1 MYDQNN
7 KEDSEVDLSEFLAIL
22 WAHKFFIC
30 MLTTALIFVA
40 GYYFITTEKQYTA
53 KAVFEIESSG
63 DTGFN
68 LPGEMGALATLVGF
82 GSANTG
88 GSELLLERLSSK
100 QFILRASSELD
111 FENDTF
117 FNKYQ
122 PQGKDP
128 VWKAFIK
135 RLIGWNSKKA
145 DERSLIEQSI
155 VSSFGKFVS
164 FETTDAGALSVVV
177 IHRNAV
183 SAANYANA
191 IMEMTRN
198 LVESEDQIATQLR
211 LSYLSSTLADALEDV
226 ESTQQ
231 NLKDFALQNSARAQ
245 ESFLSGSLKLDELR
259 MEMKEAKEISAVLD
273 VLIDLV
279 SDENTSQNY
288 YSELKLKY
296 PLVDDVRF
304 RRILGM
310 SETISAWSWPD
321 LTNVQ
326 NVSATLSDRISRLE
340 VEISDLEGNAQD
352 YATSAEEMAGLM
364 REAKI
369 AEATYTVLIE
379 QVKSQ
384 ALAAGFKPETFKV
397 FEYATPPLSPSAPQR
412 NLLILLGGT
421 LGVFSGGFFA
431 FIYAMR
437 RGVYYTR
444 SAIVQDVPK
453 TLFLRSNSLF
463 RLSKKPLDKV
473 FHKLSTTNYIEL
485 DEASVDLANQKL
497 IYILNVGGKSTA
509 AGLAQ
514 MLSIQSASAGRSV
527 ALCNIVSDER
537 EIKDTD
543 QTIEISD
550 LTFAKSKSGVDLRN
564 LMIHKLA
571 ALSLWVQILKRT

>member
-40 GYYFITTEKQYTA
+40 GYYSLTTEKQYTA

-384 ALAAGFKPETFKV
+384 ALAAGFKPETFR
-397 FEYATPPLSPSAPQR
+397 PLLYRHQH
-412 NLLILLGGT
+412 
-421 LGVFSGGFFA
+421 
-431 FIYAMR
+431 
-437 RGVYYTR
+437 
-444 SAIVQDVPK
+444 
-453 TLFLRSNSLF
+453 
-463 RLSKKPLDKV
+463 LSE
-473 FHKLSTTNYIEL
+473 T
-485 DEASVDLANQKL
+485 
-497 IYILNVGGKSTA
+497 
-509 AGLAQ
+509 
-514 MLSIQSASAGRSV
+514 
-527 ALCNIVSDER
+527 C
-537 EIKDTD
+537 
-543 QTIEISD
+543 
-550 LTFAKSKSGVDLRN
+550 
-564 LMIHKLA
+564 
-571 ALSLWVQILKRT
+571 